1 MAREIELI
9 SETEGVHYLLFGLDS
24 NELSSFAIQ
33 MWLTK
38 FGKRGIDWAQSMG
51 MGFITFMGGD
61 LWVHNSDTADRCN
74 LFGEQRDCIVGV
86 VANANDQTSDIRLYD
101 ALHIHSNDEWEVTEV
116 VIPATLNYPNGMFSK
131 IPKERFKKRDGVWR
145 AEFLRNMKSTD
156 NTIKVINALKGEPL
170 RGDCCYMLLKNTNT
184 EQVKLFKVDVLQ
196 STSRV

>member
-9 SETEGVHYLLFGLDS
+9 SETEGVHYLLFGLNS

>member
-38 FGKRGIDWAQSMG
+38 YGKRGIDWAQSMG

-61 LWVHNSDTADRCN
+61 LWVHNSGTADRCN

-156 NTIKVINALKGEPL
+156 DTIKVINAIKGEPL

>member
-74 LFGEQRDCIVGV
+74 LFDEQRDCIVGV
-86 VANANDQTSDIRLYD
+86 VANANDQSTNIRLYD
-101 ALHIHSNDEWEVTEV
+101 ALHIHSNDEWEVTEI
-116 VIPATLNYPNGMFSK
+116 VIPATINYPNGMFSK

-156 NTIKVINALKGEPL
+156 NTIKVINAIKGEPL

>member
-9 SETEGVHYLLFGLDS
+9 SETEGVHYLLFGLNS

-74 LFGEQRDCIVGV
+74 LF
-86 VANANDQTSDIRLYD
+86 
-101 ALHIHSNDEWEVTEV
+101 
-116 VIPATLNYPNGMFSK
+116 
-131 IPKERFKKRDGVWR
+131 
-145 AEFLRNMKSTD
+145 
-156 NTIKVINALKGEPL
+156 
-170 RGDCCYMLLKNTNT
+170 
-184 EQVKLFKVDVLQ
+184 
-196 STSRV
+196 